1 MKKLNEDHGLDVTPL
16 LIHQMGRVGSTSIYN
31 AVKNIKQYRA
41 YHTHILNVEKLRNFV
56 RSRREKNLK
65 IPNHVNDSF
74 EVLATIIGHEPHIKI
89 ISLVRDPMARN
100 VSAFF
105 NNLDTFGFR
114 SKVSRQEAQA
124 DELLRR
130 FNAYDHD
137 IPAKWFSDE
146 FRDVFGFTIYNQP
159 FDHVHKRLWI
169 RKDNVSLLVL
179 RVEDSEDVKKEALE
193 KFLETSNISLE
204 ADNVGSGKFGP
215 AYQEFKHLF
224 RPDDAL
230 LNRIYKSRLANHFY
244 TPEELESMREKWL
257 VTA

>member
-1 MKKLNEDHGLDVTPL
+1 
-16 LIHQMGRVGSTSIYN
+16 
-31 AVKNIKQYRA
+31 
-41 YHTHILNVEKLRNFV
+41 
-56 RSRREKNLK
+56 
-65 IPNHVNDSF
+65 
-74 EVLATIIGHEPHIKI
+74 
-89 ISLVRDPMARN
+89 MARN

-124 DELLRR
+124 EELLRR
-130 FNAYDHD
+130 FKSYDHD

-159 FDHVHKRLWI
+159 FDHVHKRLLMS
-169 RKDNVSLLVL
+169 KDNVSLLVL
-179 RVEDSEDVKKEALE
+179 RVEDDEEIKREAIE
-193 KFLETSNISLE
+193 AFLGTENLSLE

-230 LNRIYKSRLANHFY
+230 LNRIYNSRLAKHFY
-244 TPEELESMREKWL
+244 TPAELENMREKWL
-257 VTA
+257 VAA